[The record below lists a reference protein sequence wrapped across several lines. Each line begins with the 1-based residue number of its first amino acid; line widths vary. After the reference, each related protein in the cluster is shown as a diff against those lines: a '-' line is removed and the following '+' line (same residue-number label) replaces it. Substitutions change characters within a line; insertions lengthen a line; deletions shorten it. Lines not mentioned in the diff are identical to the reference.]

1 MMSVEKILSQEE
13 IDALLRGMENGEVNT
28 ASERPDRSGVIS
40 FDFTNQDRI
49 IRGRMPTLEIINDH
63 FCRLFRN
70 NLSSA
75 LRKTIDVS
83 SRGIEMKKFGE
94 FIKTL
99 PVPSSLHIFRMDPLR
114 GYAILA
120 VEAKLVFTLLD
131 VFFGG
136 SGKGTYRVEGRDFT
150 AIESRLIHKVVAMI
164 FSDMA
169 KAWNSVHSVTFQHV
183 RSEIN
188 PQFVSIVPP
197 SDLVINIAFG
207 VELEP
212 FTGLFTVC
220 VPYAIIEPVKDKLY
234 SGFQSE
240 QLEADRSWVTRFLD
254 CLQEAE
260 VEVKVELGKG
270 KVMVQDL
277 LRWKEGDILPLN
289 QEVLEPLVV
298 QVEGV
303 PKFIGRPGICS
314 GNKAIQIEKRARPVR
329 IE

>member
-1 MMSVEKILSQEE
+1 MSVEKILSQEE

-28 ASERPDRSGVIS
+28 APERADRSGIRQY
-40 FDFTNQDRI
+40 DFTNQDRI

-70 NLSSA
+70 SLSSA
-75 LRKTIDVS
+75 LRKTIDVG

-120 VEAKLVFTLLD
+120 LEAKLVFTLLD

-136 SGKGTYRVEGRDFT
+136 SGKTAYRVEGRDFT
-150 AIESRLIHKVVAMI
+150 AIESRLIHKVATMI
-164 FSDMA
+164 FSEME
-169 KAWNSVHSVTFQHV
+169 KAWNIVHPVTFQHV

-197 SDLVINIAFG
+197 SDLVINITFG
-207 VELEP
+207 VELEQ
-212 FTGLFTVC
+212 FTGLITAC
-220 VPYAIIEPVKDKLY
+220 IPYAIIEPIKSRLY
-234 SGFQSE
+234 SGFQSD
-240 QLEADRSWVTRFLD
+240 QLEADHTWISRFLD
-254 CLQEAE
+254 RLQAAE
-260 VEVKVELGKG
+260 VEVKVELGRT

-277 LRWKEGDILPLN
+277 LRWKEGDIFSLN
-289 QEVLEPLVV
+289 QEVSDPLIV
-298 QVEGV
+298 QVQGV
-303 PKFIGRPGICS
+303 PKFTGKPGVCR
-314 GNKAIQIEKRARPVR
+314 GNKAILIEGRTKYA
-329 IE
+329 

>member
-13 IDALLRGMENGEVNT
+13 IDALLRGMENGDVSTVQEHPQRT
-28 ASERPDRSGVIS
+28 GIIRY
-40 FDFTNQDRI
+40 DFNNQDRI

-63 FCRLFRN
+63 FSRLFRN
-70 NLSSA
+70 NLSTA

-114 GYAILA
+114 GHAILA

-136 SGKGTYRVEGRDFT
+136 SGKATYRVEGRDFT
-150 AIESRLIHKVVAMI
+150 AIEARLIQKVVAMI
-164 FSDMA
+164 FSEME
-169 KAWNSVHSVTFQHV
+169 KAWNVVHPITFQHV

-197 SDLVINIAFG
+197 SDLVINVTFG
-207 VELEP
+207 VELEQ
-212 FTGLFTVC
+212 FTGMITLC
-220 VPYAIIEPVKDKLY
+220 IPYAIIEPIKNKLY

-240 QLEADRSWVTRFLD
+240 QFEVDQTWVSRFLER
-254 CLQEAE
+254 LQSTE
-260 VEVKVELGKG
+260 VEVKVELGRT

-277 LRWKEGDILPLN
+277 LRWKKGDVFSLN
-289 QEVLEPLVV
+289 QDVSDPLVV

-303 PKFIGRPGICS
+303 PKFTGKPGICR
-314 GNKAIQIEKRARPVR
+314 GNKAIQIDGRAKYA
-329 IE
+329 